1 MVQRWIDMEK
11 KFECVDCP
19 FYDSKKVYNGYTY
32 DYIDWCSYHDIETGC
47 LGWCE
52 REETYEDKEQD

>member
-1 MVQRWIDMEK
+1 MEK

-19 FYDSKKVYNGYTY
+19 FYDSKRVYNGYAY